1 MATSLINY
9 TNNKIMGK
17 KDKIIA
23 GTQINNLVAVKM
35 YKTWFYKKEET
46 FCYHIHGK

>member
-1 MATSLINY
+1 
-9 TNNKIMGK
+9 MGK

-35 YKTWFYKKEET
+35 YKKLGFIKKRRDILLS
-46 FCYHIHGK
+46 HSW